1 MAISRNTGKELI
13 LYGYLTQAYYLQF
26 QRKKFQI
33 IKKRVY
39 RSSLINIEKKEI
51 KFLLIMKQ
59 KLRQAYTLVEK
70 ERQEKER

>member
-1 MAISRNTGKELI
+1 MEISRNTGKELI
-13 LYGYLTQAYYLQF
+13 LYGYLIQAYCLQF
-26 QRKKFQI
+26 QRKKLQI

-39 RSSLINIEKKEI
+39 RRSLINIEKKEI

-59 KLRQAYTLVEK
+59 KLKQAYTLVEK